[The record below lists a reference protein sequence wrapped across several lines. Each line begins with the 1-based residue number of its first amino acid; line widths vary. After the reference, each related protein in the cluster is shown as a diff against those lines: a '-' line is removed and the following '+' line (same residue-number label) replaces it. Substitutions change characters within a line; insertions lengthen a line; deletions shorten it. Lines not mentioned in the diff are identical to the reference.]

1 MFTLI
6 ITLCLN
12 SYALDTTQLD
22 KRRHIAASAMITT
35 AVYATARYNDVDRT
49 EAFLLAATTTIMIG
63 VLKEMT
69 DDTYD
74 NQDIDAD
81 GLGIIIML
89 PIIAF

>member
-1 MFTLI
+1 MTALI
-6 ITLCLN
+6 IALCLN
-12 SYALDTTQLD
+12 SYAFDAKQDD
-22 KRRHIAASAMITT
+22 KRKHVAASAAITA